1 MKFSLLLSLY
11 NKEIP
16 YFLFD
21 CLESIE
27 NNTLSP
33 DQVVIVYDGPV
44 GHELEEIVNDFAKRL
59 PIDIISIPK
68 NVGLGSALNHG
79 LKFCKNEIVLRMDTD
94 DICMP
99 DRFAKQIHCLD
110 LHPGIGLMGGAI
122 QEYDERMHLSKGVR
136 FSKSQHNEI
145 IEYAR
150 KRNPFN
156 HMTVAFRKKYVEQ
169 VGGYQHHHLMEDYNL
184 WLRMIAAGV
193 ECYNLADVLV
203 KVRAGNNML
212 ARRKGLFYAKSEIQI
227 ARLKYSLRIDGF
239 WGCVSCALV
248 RTIPRLLPVFVLT
261 FLYKTLRK

>member
-11 NKEIP
+11 SKENP
-16 YFLFD
+16 SFLSD
-21 CLESIE
+21 CLASIE

-33 DQVVIVYDGPV
+33 DQVVIVYDGPI
-44 GHELEEIVNDFAKRL
+44 GNELEEIVNNYAKRL
-59 PIDIISIPK
+59 PIDVIPIQK

-79 LKFCKNEIVLRMDTD
+79 LKFCKNEIILRMDTD

-99 DRFAKQIHCLD
+99 DCFAKQIHFLQ
-110 LHPGIGLMGGAI
+110 LHPSVGLMGGAI
-122 QEYDERMHLSKGVR
+122 QEYDERMNLSKGVR
-136 FSKSQHNEI
+136 FSKCQHSEI
-145 IEYAR
+145 TEYSK

-156 HMTVAFRKKYVEQ
+156 HMTVAFRKNLVEQ

-212 ARRKGLFYAKSEIQI
+212 ARRKGLFYAKSEVKI
-227 ARLKYSLRIDGF
+227 ARLKYNLKIDSLLGCISSASIRI
-239 WGCVSCALV
+239 
-248 RTIPRLLPVFVLT
+248 IPRLLPVFALSY
-261 FLYKTLRK
+261 LYKTLRK